1 MRTGSVGNRNAEDMV
16 KTLVKEKKVIITS
29 VRDALLH
36 RGYLE
41 DVEYDSINIEPV
53 LIFSKAEKNVVLV
66 RHKWETNATIPF
78 QDSETLEK
86 IVDQKIASFLTTDE
100 EGKNLLRFKLPDQ
113 EKDLLLTLDILF
125 PN

>member
-1 MRTGSVGNRNAEDMV
+1 MGNRNAEDMV

>member
-1 MRTGSVGNRNAEDMV
+1 LRTGSVGNRNAEDMV